1 MRVILRRRS
10 KQNIFCLR
18 SLLTGLVNMVKDLS
32 TTLGVESDIL
42 LIPSRPS
49 YWLVEKIQIRHYN
62 LQRKNFGKKGK

>member
-1 MRVILRRRS
+1 
-10 KQNIFCLR
+10 
-18 SLLTGLVNMVKDLS
+18 MVKDLS

-62 LQRKNFGKKGK
+62 LQGKNFGKKGK